1 MVFTDGSV
9 KNRDSEGMPQT
20 LGYGACASILI
31 PVEIGRD
38 VIPNNKHVGLITN
51 NVECEVAGIELALNQ
66 IVQYIK
72 DISIN
77 CYNKEIFIFCDCTSA
92 IDIVCNQSDISSR
105 VTELRNIWT
114 NLSVL
119 REKGITTEII
129 WCPGHCDIPYND
141 LADKE
146 AKRSAE
152 NLSQLRS
159 YEDSIKQ
166 LNCTTVNRLI
176 RNEQSKAWQLS
187 WQRSTTGRTTRE
199 MIPKVKTR
207 LKWSNVRSVD
217 MSYARILLGSTNLNS
232 DMYQMKLAESP
243 NCICELDRETVDHF
257 LLQCEIYKDQRD
269 QMKKDIADIWF
280 EKRTIGSLNLSKEM
294 LAGPRFSTKLN
305 STDDDKVKSSLFRFL
320 YETKGI

>member
-1 MVFTDGSV
+1 MSRQENDEIKSLLMNAKVIKNKFTPLSFLVNVSKNVEKKIKDIECSLAPEIKVQPLDLIKQCAPTKKTLVKGIGSSKNRSTEQKAIGKEAIENFVSEHKGQNIMVFTDGSV

-38 VIPNNKHVGLITN
+38 VISNNKHVGLITI

-114 NLSVL
+114 NLSVI

-152 NLSQLRS
+152 NL
-159 YEDSIKQ
+159 
-166 LNCTTVNRLI
+166 
-176 RNEQSKAWQLS
+176 
-187 WQRSTTGRTTRE
+187 
-199 MIPKVKTR
+199 
-207 LKWSNVRSVD
+207 LK
-217 MSYARILLGSTNLNS
+217 
-232 DMYQMKLAESP
+232 KK
-243 NCICELDRETVDHF
+243 IC
-257 LLQCEIYKDQRD
+257 
-269 QMKKDIADIWF
+269 
-280 EKRTIGSLNLSKEM
+280 
-294 LAGPRFSTKLN
+294 
-305 STDDDKVKSSLFRFL
+305 
-320 YETKGI
+320 